1 MEQIAVTKIT
11 TDGRGHKSSRN
22 MHLPKNI
29 WEDIVKHNGSGE
41 ANVEWKLR
49 AEIPVS
55 SVQTIVI
62 APPVKSEVTEVFGAE
77 EKEFIKDLV
86 KLESPEKVEKRKSKK
101 KW

>member
-1 MEQIAVTKIT
+1 
-11 TDGRGHKSSRN
+11 

-62 APPVKSEVTEVFGAE
+62 APPVKSEVTEVIEKEPIKVFNQDVPNESESKAE
-77 EKEFIKDLV
+77 ER
-86 KLESPEKVEKRKSKK
+86 KRKNSKK